1 MAAWTTRNVRLL
13 IFILGFIITILVNIV
28 AQQHIKSIHQTQ
40 NARVRLGAED
50 GAGAA
55 GGTAETQYPADWR
68 EAIRTLHKQH
78 AGNVEKVRPKRERPA
93 PAAVPTVRAQKLSDP
108 TQAPGGSELHH
119 LIGTALQHTRAGQ
132 QKMCIMEV
140 GTADGKG
147 TTVQLVKA
155 LKE

>member
-119 LIGTALQHTRAGQ
+119 L
-132 QKMCIMEV
+132 MCFFPLPISL
-140 GTADGKG
+140 TIFSSP
-147 TTVQLVKA
+147 LPCSI
-155 LKE
+155 LWCLLSFPLIHC